1 MKATVLDLRRN
12 TSKILEALARNE
24 TVSLSKRGK
33 EIARIVP
40 TQADQPKGSIK
51 DNPAVGM
58 WADRQ
63 DMEDPA
69 EYVRKLRRGR
79 YRDI

>member
-12 TSKILEALARNE
+12 TSKILEAIERNE

-40 TQADQPKGSIK
+40 TQAVPPKGSIK

-58 WADRQ
+58 WADRE
-63 DMEDPA
+63 DMADPA
-69 EYVRKLRRGR
+69 AYVRKLRKGR
-79 YRDI
+79 YRDL